1 MKLCYL
7 ELHIWDFIVEY
18 LQNGTVKMLD
28 IECGGSPTCVE
39 VKYTT
44 HNQEI
49 LSKVIFTV
57 VQIYEIVLS
66 EVTHMGR
73 LL

>member
-7 ELHIWDFIVEY
+7 ELHIWDFIVDY
-18 LQNGTVKMLD
+18 LEIGTVKMLD
-28 IECGGSPTCVE
+28 IECGGSIRCVE

-44 HNQEI
+44 HSQKI
-49 LSKVIFTV
+49 VSKVIFTV

-66 EVTHMGR
+66 VGTHMGR

>member
-7 ELHIWDFIVEY
+7 ELHIQDCIVEY

-28 IECGGSPTCVE
+28 IGCGGSLRCLE

-44 HNQEI
+44 HSQEI
-49 LSKVIFTV
+49 LSKVIL
-57 VQIYEIVLS
+57 Q
-66 EVTHMGR
+66 
-73 LL
+73 

>member
-7 ELHIWDFIVEY
+7 ELHIRESIVEY

-28 IECGGSPTCVE
+28 IGCKGSLRCVE

-44 HNQEI
+44 HSEEI
-49 LSKVIFTV
+49 LSKVIL
-57 VQIYEIVLS
+57 Q
-66 EVTHMGR
+66 
-73 LL
+73 